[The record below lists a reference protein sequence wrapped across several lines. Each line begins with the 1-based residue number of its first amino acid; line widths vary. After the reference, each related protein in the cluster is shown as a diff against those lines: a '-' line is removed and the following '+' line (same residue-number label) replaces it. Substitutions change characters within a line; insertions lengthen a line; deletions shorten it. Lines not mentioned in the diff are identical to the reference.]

1 MPAHSRHA
9 ILRAALWMGGA
20 LLSFLAM
27 AVAGRELSAELDTFG
42 ILFFRSLVGLVV
54 VSLLLTRSGWHQI
67 SARRLK
73 LQIGRNVAHFV
84 GQFGWFYGV
93 ALIPLAE
100 VFAIEFT
107 TPAWTALLAALILG
121 ERLTRPRL
129 AAVAL
134 GLAGILVILRPGAAV
149 IEPAA
154 LAVLIGAAAYG
165 LAYVLTKKLSDT
177 ETPLAIVFYMTA
189 VQLPLALV
197 PSALDW
203 VTPSP
208 ALWPWLLLVGV
219 AGLSA
224 HYCLTR
230 ALSLADATVV
240 VPFDFLR
247 LPLALLVG
255 LLLYAETVDPLVLAG
270 AGLIVLGNYINI
282 RAERRRAVP
291 KPGLGTVRT

>member
-1 MPAHSRHA
+1 
-9 ILRAALWMGGA
+9 MGGA

-27 AVAGRELSAELDTFG
+27 AIGGRELSVELDTFG
-42 ILFFRSLVGLVV
+42 ILFFRSLVGLAV
-54 VSLLLTRSGWHQI
+54 VSLLLVRSGWRQI
-67 SARRLK
+67 TLRRLP
-73 LQIGRNVAHFV
+73 LQVARNAAHFV

-121 ERLTRPRL
+121 ERLTRSRL

-134 GLAGILVILRPGAAV
+134 GLAGIVVILRPGAAV

-154 LAVLIGAAAYG
+154 LAVLLGAAAYG
-165 LAYVLTKKLSDT
+165 LAYVLTKKLSST

-230 ALSLADATVV
+230 ALALADATVV

-247 LPLALLVG
+247 LPLALLAGFV
-255 LLLYAETVDPLVLAG
+255 LYAETVEPSVLAG
-270 AGLIVLGNYINI
+270 AGLILLGNYLNI

-291 KPGLGTVRT
+291 APDLGTRRT